1 MTIQGEEYDFRKI
14 LQEMRDDYWRSL
26 EAVDD
31 DLAAERREYV
41 IVRIGN
47 LRFALPAT
55 DCREVLRPPRIVA
68 VPRAGTHIHGII
80 NLRGEVVAVTDLRP
94 LFALGEATPSERPQ
108 LVVVAAAG
116 LQTALLVDRVEG
128 MLTIAVDLIAPVAT
142 GLSGLLHDA
151 VAGQLDDP
159 DGNLVFLDLQ
169 RLLARSELIVDQ
181 KGSERL

>member
-1 MTIQGEEYDFRKI
+1 MASQGRDYDFQKI

-31 DLAAERREYV
+31 ERDTEQREYIV
-41 IVRIGN
+41 VRIGE
-47 LRFALPAT
+47 LRLALPAA

-68 VPRAGTHIHGII
+68 VPRAGKHIHGII

-94 LFALGEATPSERPQ
+94 LLTLADATPSGRPQ

-128 MLTIAVDLIAPVAT
+128 LRTIAIDGIVPVAA
-142 GLSGLLHDA
+142 GLSGLLLDA
-151 VAGQLDDP
+151 VAGQLDAA
-159 DGNLVFLDLQ
+159 DGNLICLDLQ

-181 KGSERL
+181 KESERL